1 MLGSTEIYALLR
13 DYYLIIPPKK
23 TSARRDLEDKHNRQ
37 LRRIIQDKLVA
48 GKDYILV
55 NTRYKM
61 TQKQA
66 KLFIL
71 TNPQIQKYF
80 LAEMYAPVQQAQV
93 DAYFEKEDAKLNEAH
108 RNKHIAYLQQIS
120 DNTPNSIS
128 GYVDYLLSGERIQGV
143 LTQLMPDGSNT
154 ATVSRKSLET
164 AIRQMYDR
172 DEIVRDMHALLDR
185 LIVDAGYT
193 RRNTPDSPE
202 EVLRS
207 YLRDSVVDDRET
219 QREVA
224 TLESLV
230 DIDRFTDAY
239 NARQDKVNPE
249 DDMYPYLDGYSRL
262 DYQLRRPTIYFRKS

>member
-13 DYYLIIPPKK
+13 DYYLIIPPQK
-23 TSARRDLEDKHNRQ
+23 TLARREMEDKHNRQ
-37 LRRIIQDKLVA
+37 LRRIIQDKLEA
-48 GKDYILV
+48 GKDYLLV

-71 TNPQIQKYF
+71 TNPQLQKYF
-80 LAEMYAPVQQAQV
+80 LAEMYAPAQQAQV
-93 DAYFEKEDAKLNEAH
+93 DAYFEKEDAKLNEVH

-128 GYVDYLLSGERIQGV
+128 GYVDYLLSGERLQGV

-207 YLRDSVVDDRET
+207 YLLDSIVDDRET
-219 QREVA
+219 QREVD

-230 DIDRFTDAY
+230 DVDRFTDAY

-262 DYQLRRPTIYFRKS
+262 DYQLRRPTIYFRKQ